1 MGTEAAE
8 RVGIGSFLCLLQ
20 KSAALCDT
28 SLPYAGTLALFLGK
42 LLILKHTQKTLLAKQ
57 WLSLFFVFFFF
68 AIRIL
73 IFCSCCTGLMASC
86 SKKDPTHTSS
96 SQNSKSKN
104 KTQQPVQVS

>member
-68 AIRIL
+68 CHKDLNIL
-73 IFCSCCTGLMASC
+73 QLLHRSNGFL
-86 SKKDPTHTSS
+86 
-96 SQNSKSKN
+96 
-104 KTQQPVQVS
+104 